1 MNLHSKFRDLEGRD
15 EYIAESLDITK
26 EEARQLIKSSSF
38 KDYLNLVEANADKG
52 NVGTQTT
59 QSSMTGDQ
67 EASANTPRKPKDAST
82 STAPSADDQSD
93 FDAAIK
99 QFDSPTDKNEL
110 KRIQDLVATDP
121 DAAMK
126 ELEKFSEKNPTVAND
141 DNSAYDK
148 FKQSLMKVAGA
159 AGSTSGKFKQGL
171 QKGLQEAQELERI
184 RELAGLINE
193 TATDGSTSSGN
204 VASMPSVVGNTSD
217 SHKPSVKLR
226 HQMRL
231 DREEEE
237 KEDARKERQKEKEQE
252 SESDIERLIKR

>member
-1 MNLHSKFRDLEGRD
+1 MNLHSRLRDLEGRD

-38 KDYLNLVEANADKG
+38 KDYLNLVEANADRG

-59 QSSMTGDQ
+59 QSSMSGDEQ
-67 EASANTPRKPKDAST
+67 DAPNTPRQPKDAST
-82 STAPSADDQSD
+82 QTAPNASDQSEIE
-93 FDAAIK
+93 AAIK

-110 KRIQDLVATDP
+110 KRIQDLVAKDP

-126 ELEKFSEKNPTVAND
+126 ELEKFAQKNPTVAND
-141 DNSAYDK
+141 GNSAYEK
-148 FKQSLMKVAGA
+148 FKQSITNAT
-159 AGSTSGKFKQGL
+159 GSTTGKFKQGL

-226 HQMRL
+226 HRLRL

-237 KEDARKERQKEKEQE
+237 REDATKQRHKEKEQESE